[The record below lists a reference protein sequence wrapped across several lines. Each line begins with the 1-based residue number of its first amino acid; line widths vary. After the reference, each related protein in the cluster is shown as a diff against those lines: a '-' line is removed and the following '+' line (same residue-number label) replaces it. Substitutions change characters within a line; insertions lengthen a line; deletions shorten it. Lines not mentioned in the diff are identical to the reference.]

1 VGCTTGPSAVD
12 PDTCDDNGNIEGDCN
27 EATTHPT
34 TPPPPSTSPT
44 TPPQKKHCKHG
55 HP

>member
-1 VGCTTGPSAVD
+1 MGCTPGRRAWEPI
-12 PDTCDDNGNIEGDCN
+12 TCDDNGNIEGYCN

-34 TPPPPSTSPT
+34 TRPPPTTYPA
-44 TPPQKKHCKHG
+44 TPPPKHCKHG